1 MLWQGKC
8 FSIYDKYLSIP
19 FSVSS
24 KIFLRIFKINRR
36 YLKTHDVVSTSI
48 PRRTTLYDVLSTL
61 KRRCCASTGYHLG
74 MDLHS
79 YAEVRENIIFFNC
92 WCKHISEIFQK
103 KENQIL
109 AILQVPCKMF
119 TKMILCCSILAC
131 NQTLMTLFLAFFF
144 LLHKF

>member
-8 FSIYDKYLSIP
+8 FNIYDKYLSIP

-36 YLKTHDVVSTSI
+36 YLKTHDIVSISI
-48 PRRTTLYDVLSTL
+48 RRRTTLYDVLSTL

-79 YAEVRENIIFFNC
+79 LAEVRENIIFFNC
-92 WCKHISEIFQK
+92 WCKHISEIFRK

-109 AILQVPCKMF
+109 AILQVPCKML

-144 LLHKF
+144 FLHKL